1 MFHAKESTDDVRKAS
16 FWGRTCGPDYWGDC
30 ETTNLEEGDWVL
42 FENLGA
48 YTLSMASTFHCFP
61 VPVVY
66 YYVREKH
73 RLVGVG
79 GGGGRGIARGGQLGV
94 ALFSF
99 CMCWHHKKSSQ

>member
-1 MFHAKESTDDVRKAS
+1 MVLIIGGTARPLT
-16 FWGRTCGPDYWGDC
+16 
-30 ETTNLEEGDWVL
+30 WVL

-79 GGGGRGIARGGQLGV
+79 GGGGRALGLSPLINFFPVTTLWNLQRGIQCTLSFIGGFTV
-94 ALFSF
+94 A
-99 CMCWHHKKSSQ
+99 HIP